1 MVSNVLG
8 LEPHELVAQLQRL
21 RADHAADPDYQALR
35 ADLPA
40 DWPI

>member
-8 LEPHELVAQLQRL
+8 VTPEELVRQLGELRATHASDADYQRL
-21 RADHAADPDYQALR
+21 RG
-35 ADLPA
+35 DLPA

>member
-8 LEPHELVAQLQRL
+8 LEPEELVAQLQRL
-21 RADHAADPDYQALR
+21 RAQAGSDAEYQELR

>member
-8 LEPHELVAQLQRL
+8 MEPDELVAELQRL
-21 RADHAADPDYQALR
+21 RADLGGDLEYRKLR

>member
-8 LEPHELVAQLQRL
+8 LEPDELVRQLQDL
-21 RADHAADPDYQALR
+21 RATHAQDPEYQKLR

>member
-8 LEPHELVAQLQRL
+8 VSAEELVQELQQL
-21 RADHAADPDYQALR
+21 RASHMGDPEYQKLR

-40 DWPI
+40 DWPV